1 MSQRP
6 CRIQY
11 LLVAGAAALGCVA
24 SCTAQS
30 GPDASVVS
38 TSPSTPPT
46 ATTAVRPPSG
56 PTTSSPR
63 PSDPVIGPPA
73 VRVLSL
79 KADGAGTRIEIVGPT
94 ATTYRLRTNRGLVDS
109 CSQTAGSLDSH
120 ALPGLPPNAVQ
131 HVSLRCSTAFARA
144 THGSVLAE
152 ADLGDFNYKF
162 TVPIGL

>member
-1 MSQRP
+1 MSHRP
-6 CRIQY
+6 CRIRT
-11 LLVAGAAALGCVA
+11 LLVMGAAALGCVA
-24 SCTAQS
+24 SCTAKA
-30 GPDASVVS
+30 GPDASDVS
-38 TSPSTPPT
+38 TSRLTPP
-46 ATTAVRPPSG
+46 APTTAEAPPSG
-56 PTTSSPR
+56 PTTSSPG

-79 KADGAGTRIEIVGPT
+79 KADGAGTRIKIVGPT
-94 ATTYRLRTNRGLVDS
+94 ATTYRLRTNRGLVVS
-109 CSQTAGSLDSH
+109 CSQTAGSVDSH

-162 TVPIGL
+162 TVPIGF